1 MQLTL
6 ATGLME
12 KARKFAVKTDD
23 VTALCKELN
32 AVYGWLQKADA
43 ALRGQPKLDL
53 NEFKKVMEDGEKL
66 KVDQTLLKRM
76 KTQIK
81 NAKAWRAKVKKT
93 GLEKGEATVAELR
106 ELLPEAKNI
115 MIDLSDE
122 LDVIQAATSKFCI
135 CRQVSA
141 CVLGRHGV
149 QRVGFASTFRP
160 RAAAAAAS
168 AAALLPPL
176 SAAAAPAAAAA
187 APAAAAATTA
197 PVAVA
202 VATPRPRP
210 PQPFPSPSLQ
220 SRGGDMIEC
229 QACGEKYHKGC
240 LGIHA
245 NARVE
250 NYSCLRCL
258 TKQIYTSVTRD
269 LFGTLERWSQPQQ
282 VGGGGCW
289 CCCTHALI
297 SPSRGS

>member
-1 MQLTL
+1 MSSTHTSSQLSDVLADIKEWVKHAKAALDGSGVQLTL

-149 QRVGFASTFRP
+149 QRVGFASAFRP

-168 AAALLPPL
+168 AAAT
-176 SAAAAPAAAAA
+176 PAAAVCRRCSCRRCRCSCRCRRYHC
-187 APAAAAATTA
+187 PRRRRCRYPPTA
-197 PVAVA
+197 P
-202 VATPRPRP
+202 P
-210 PQPFPSPSLQ
+210 PTFSLPFPTVAWRRYDRMPSVRRKIPQRVPGHPRQCARRELLVPSLPH
-220 SRGGDMIEC
+220 
-229 QACGEKYHKGC
+229 QADLH
-240 LGIHA
+240 
-245 NARVE
+245 
-250 NYSCLRCL
+250 LRH
-258 TKQIYTSVTRD
+258 S
-269 LFGTLERWSQPQQ
+269 
-282 VGGGGCW
+282 
-289 CCCTHALI
+289 
-297 SPSRGS
+297 